1 MYNFLEF
8 ITQLAPDG
16 ETALIVRQKP
26 QLKDGELQLHAD
38 GAIKC
43 TWPAYL
49 PSHKMKQ
56 GEAWYINTASFIIDR
71 FEDGRVSASAV
82 NCEFVLFMMLD
93 DIGTKS
99 KTPPLAPTWILE
111 TSPDNFQYGYAFS
124 EQPTKGEFTA
134 AVKAIAAAGYTD
146 AGATNAVRNVRLPG
160 SINLKPGRD
169 NFEAK
174 LVEFHPERDYTL
186 GDICTALGVTPA
198 PADTNHYAP
207 IRLADNGGDD
217 VLSWLNDQG
226 MVLSKINGEGW
237 LSVTCPNNA
246 EHTDGNPEGR
256 YKPLDRSYC
265 CLHSHC
271 VDFGSQT
278 FLDWVAANGG
288 PKVTH
293 GLRDQ
298 LIAEAMTVALAKI
311 TPSDMFTDDADAKI
325 AEVERKE
332 LGRVEKS
339 KWYERFAYVQDD
351 ESYFDMQDRREVSRQ
366 TFNALFRHIKCM
378 SIHAPTTKVEASICF
393 DQNRQSMGAKAL
405 VGITYAAGET
415 VLVARDGDLYGNRWR
430 DARPDVSSVVAS
442 DLGVAPWL
450 AHCRELVPEP
460 EELDHLLNIMAC
472 KVQHPQ
478 VKINHAV
485 LHGGDE
491 GSGKDTMWAPFI
503 WAVCGSHLKNRGIM
517 DNNSINSQWGYQLES
532 EILLINELKEP
543 DAAARRQLANQL
555 KPIIAAPPEMLP
567 INRKGLHPYQM
578 ANRVF
583 VLAFS
588 NDPVPISLASQDRRW
603 FCVWSAAPRMDAV
616 AAQKLWTWY
625 RAGGFECIAAWLH
638 ARDVTKFNPSA
649 APAMTEFKAN
659 LVEHGMSMAESF
671 LVEMLRARKGEF
683 ARGVIGSP
691 MHALCDRLTGLA
703 PSNVKVP
710 QAALLHALKEA
721 GWVDCGRLASAD
733 FKSKK
738 HIYAA
743 PEVAQALSK
752 SELRR
757 AVEDTPA
764 AQVVNTR

>member
-8 ITQLAPDG
+8 ITNLAPEG

-49 PSHKMKQ
+49 PSQKMRA

-71 FEDGRVSASAV
+71 FEDGRVSASAA

-111 TSPDNFQYGYAFS
+111 TSPNNFQYGYAFS

-174 LVEFHPERDYTL
+174 LVEFYPERDYTL
-186 GDICTALGVTPA
+186 DDICTALGVTPA

-217 VLSWLNDQG
+217 VLAWMNDQG

-237 LSVTCPNNA
+237 LSVICPNNA

-311 TPSDMFTDDADAKI
+311 TPSDMFTDDADVKI

-378 SIHAPTTKVEASICF
+378 SLHAPTVRVEASISY
-393 DQNRQSMGAKAL
+393 DQNRQASGAKAL
-405 VGITYAAGET
+405 VGITYAAGES
-415 VLVARDGDLYGNRWR
+415 VIVARDGDLYGNRWR
-430 DARPDVSSVVAS
+430 DARPDVSDAVVGDIS
-442 DLGVAPWL
+442 MWME
-450 AHCRELVPEP
+450 HCQKLVPEP
-460 EELDHLLNIMAC
+460 EELEHVLNIMAF
-472 KVQHPQ
+472 KVQHPET
-478 VKINHAV
+478 KINHAV
-485 LHGGDE
+485 LHGGDQ

-503 WAVCGSHLKNRGIM
+503 WAVCGSHSKNRGIM

-543 DAAARRQLANQL
+543 DAATRRQLANQL

-567 INRKGLHPYQM
+567 INRKGLHPYMM
-578 ANRVF
+578 ANRLF

-588 NDPVPISLASQDRRW
+588 NDPVPISLDSQDRRW
-603 FCVWSAAPRMDAV
+603 FCVWSAAARMDPTEAK
-616 AAQKLWTWY
+616 QMWDWY
-625 RAGGFECIAAWLH
+625 RHGGFKSIAAWLH
-638 ARDVTKFNPSA
+638 ARDISQFNPSA
-649 APAMTEFKAN
+649 PPAMTEFKAN
-659 LVEHGMSMAESF
+659 LVEHGMSIAESF

-683 ARGVIGSP
+683 AKGVIGSP
-691 MHALCDRLTGLA
+691 LHSLCDRLAGSA

-721 GWVDCGRLASAD
+721 GWVDCGRIKSRD
-733 FKSKK
+733 FDTKK
-738 HIYAA
+738 HIFAA
-743 PEVAQALSK
+743 PELAYILSK

-757 AVEDTPA
+757 ALEDSPSVS
-764 AQVVNTR
+764 QDVPF

>member
-1 MYNFLEF
+1 MHNFLEF
-8 ITQLAPDG
+8 ITQLAPEG

-26 QLKDGELQLHAD
+26 QLKDGEVQLHAD

-49 PSHKMKQ
+49 PTHKMKD

-71 FEDGRVSASAV
+71 FEDGRISASAT

-99 KTPPLAPTWILE
+99 KIPPLAPTWILE

-134 AVKAIAAAGYTD
+134 AVKAIAAAGFTD

-169 NFEAK
+169 NFKAR

-186 GDICTALGVTPA
+186 DDICTALNVTPA

-217 VLSWLNDQG
+217 VLSWLNNQG

-293 GLRDQ
+293 GLRDK

-393 DQNRQSMGAKAL
+393 DQNRQTMGAKAL

-430 DARPDVSSVVAS
+430 DARPDVSGVAVS
-442 DLGVAPWL
+442 ESTIAPWL
-450 AHCRELVPEP
+450 DHCRALVPEP
-460 EELDHLLNIMAC
+460 AELEHLLDIMAC
-472 KVQHPQ
+472 KVQNPQ

-578 ANRVF
+578 ANRLF

-603 FCVWSAAPRMDAV
+603 FCVWSAAARMDAKV
-616 AAQKLWTWY
+616 AQVLWAWY
-625 RAGGFECIAAWLH
+625 RKGGFESIAAWLH
-638 ARDVTKFNPSA
+638 ARDVTKFNPAA

-659 LVEHGMSMAESF
+659 LVEHGMSMAESY
-671 LVEMLRARKGEF
+671 LVEMLKSRTSEF

-691 MHALCDRLTGLA
+691 FHALCDRLAGLA

-721 GWVDCGRLASAD
+721 GWIDCGRLASAD

-743 PEVAQALSK
+743 PEVAHVLSK

-757 AVEDTPA
+757 AVEDLPMPQKVQTK
-764 AQVVNTR
+764 

>member
-1 MYNFLEF
+1 MHNFLEF

-26 QLKDGELQLHAD
+26 QLKDGALQLHAD

-71 FEDGRVSASAV
+71 FEDGRVSASAA

-186 GDICTALGVTPA
+186 DDICTALGVTPA

-217 VLSWLNDQG
+217 VLAWMNDQG

-256 YKPLDRSYC
+256 FKPLDRSYC

-393 DQNRQSMGAKAL
+393 DQNRQTMGAKAL

-430 DARPDVSSVVAS
+430 DARPDVSGVAVS
-442 DLGVAPWL
+442 ESTIAPWL
-450 AHCRELVPEP
+450 NHCRELVPEP
-460 EELDHLLNIMAC
+460 AELEHLLDIMAC

-543 DAAARRQLANQL
+543 DASARRQLANQL

-603 FCVWSAAPRMDAV
+603 FCVWSAAARMDAKV
-616 AAQKLWTWY
+616 AQALWAWY
-625 RAGGFECIAAWLH
+625 RKGGFESIAAWLH
-638 ARDVTKFNPSA
+638 ARDVTKFNPAA

-659 LVEHGMSMAESF
+659 LVEHGMSMAESY
-671 LVEMLRARKGEF
+671 LVEMLKSRTSEF

-691 MHALCDRLTGLA
+691 FHALCDRLAGLA

-721 GWVDCGRLASAD
+721 GWIDCGRLASAD

-743 PEVAQALSK
+743 PEVAHVLSK

-757 AVEDTPA
+757 AVEDLPMP
-764 AQVVNTR
+764 QKVNTK

>member
-1 MYNFLEF
+1 MHNFLEF
-8 ITQLAPDG
+8 ITNLAPEG

-49 PSHKMKQ
+49 PSQKMRA

-71 FEDGRVSASAV
+71 FEDGRVSASAA

-146 AGATNAVRNVRLPG
+146 AGATNAVRNVRLPS

-174 LVEFHPERDYTL
+174 LVEFYPERDYTL

-217 VLSWLNDQG
+217 VLAWLNDQG

-366 TFNALFRHIKCM
+366 TFNALYRHIKCM
-378 SIHAPTTKVEASICF
+378 SIHAPTVKVEASICF
-393 DQNRQSMGAKAL
+393 DQNRQTMGAKAL

-430 DARPDVSSVVAS
+430 DARPDVSGVAVS
-442 DLGVAPWL
+442 ESTIAPWL
-450 AHCRELVPEP
+450 NHCRELVPEP
-460 EELDHLLNIMAC
+460 AELEHLLDIMAC

-543 DAAARRQLANQL
+543 DASARRQLANQL

-603 FCVWSAAPRMDAV
+603 FCVWSAAARMDAKV
-616 AAQKLWTWY
+616 AQALWAWY
-625 RAGGFECIAAWLH
+625 RKGGFESIAAWLH
-638 ARDVTKFNPSA
+638 ARDVTKFNPAA

-659 LVEHGMSMAESF
+659 LVEHGMSMAESY
-671 LVEMLRARKGEF
+671 LVEMLKSRTSEF

-691 MHALCDRLTGLA
+691 FHALCDRLAGLA

-721 GWVDCGRLASAD
+721 GWIDCGRLASAD

-743 PEVAQALSK
+743 PEVAHVLSK

-757 AVEDTPA
+757 AVEDLPMP
-764 AQVVNTR
+764 QKVNTK

>member
-49 PSHKMKQ
+49 PSHRMKD

-71 FEDGRVSASAV
+71 FEDGRVSASAA

-366 TFNALFRHIKCM
+366 TFNALYRHIKCM

-393 DQNRQSMGAKAL
+393 DQNRQTMGAKAL

-430 DARPDVSSVVAS
+430 DARPDVSGVAVS
-442 DLGVAPWL
+442 ESTIAPWL
-450 AHCRELVPEP
+450 NHCRELVPEP
-460 EELDHLLNIMAC
+460 AELEHLLDIMAC

-543 DAAARRQLANQL
+543 DASARRQLANQL

-603 FCVWSAAPRMDAV
+603 FCVWSAAARMDAKV
-616 AAQKLWTWY
+616 AQALWAWY
-625 RAGGFECIAAWLH
+625 RKGGFESIAAWLH
-638 ARDVTKFNPSA
+638 ARDVTKFNPAA

-659 LVEHGMSMAESF
+659 LVEHGMSMAESY
-671 LVEMLRARKGEF
+671 LVEMLKSRTSEF

-691 MHALCDRLTGLA
+691 FHALCDRLAGLA

-721 GWVDCGRLASAD
+721 GWIDCGRLASAD

-743 PEVAQALSK
+743 PEVAHVLSK

-757 AVEDTPA
+757 AVEDLPMP
-764 AQVVNTR
+764 QKVNTK

>member
-1 MYNFLEF
+1 MHNFLEF
-8 ITQLAPDG
+8 ITNLAPEG

-26 QLKDGELQLHAD
+26 QLKNGELQLHAD

-49 PSHKMKQ
+49 PSQKMRA

-71 FEDGRVSASAV
+71 FEDGRVSASAA

-111 TSPDNFQYGYAFS
+111 TSPANFQYGYAFS

-134 AVKAIAAAGYTD
+134 AVKAIAAANYTD

-186 GDICTALGVTPA
+186 EEICTALGVTPA

-207 IRLADNGGDD
+207 IRLADNVGDD

-378 SIHAPTTKVEASICF
+378 SIHAPNTRVEASICF
-393 DQNRQSMGAKAL
+393 DQNRQSSGAKAL
-405 VGITYAAGET
+405 VGITYAAGESVIVT
-415 VLVARDGDLYGNRWR
+415 RDGDLYGNRWR
-430 DARPDVSSVVAS
+430 DARPNVSDAVVGDIS
-442 DLGVAPWL
+442 MWME
-450 AHCRELVPEP
+450 HCQKLVPEP
-460 EELDHLLNIMAC
+460 EELEHVLNIMAF
-472 KVQHPQ
+472 KVQHPET
-478 VKINHAV
+478 KINHAV
-485 LHGGDE
+485 LHGGDQ

-503 WAVCGSHLKNRGIM
+503 WAVCGSHSRNRGIM

-543 DAAARRQLANQL
+543 DAATRRQLANQL

-567 INRKGLHPYQM
+567 INRKGLHPYMM
-578 ANRVF
+578 ANRLF

-588 NDPVPISLASQDRRW
+588 NDPVPISLDSQDRRW
-603 FCVWSAAPRMDAV
+603 FCVWSAAARMDPTEAK
-616 AAQKLWTWY
+616 QMWDWY
-625 RAGGFECIAAWLH
+625 RHGGFKSIAAWLH
-638 ARDVTKFNPSA
+638 ARDISQFNPSA
-649 APAMTEFKAN
+649 PPAMTEFKAN
-659 LVEHGMSMAESF
+659 LVEHGMSIAESF

-683 ARGVIGSP
+683 AKGVIGSP
-691 MHALCDRLTGLA
+691 LHSLCDRLAGSA

-721 GWVDCGRLASAD
+721 GWVDCGRIKSRD
-733 FKSKK
+733 FDTKK
-738 HIYAA
+738 HIFAA
-743 PEVAQALSK
+743 PELAYILSK

-757 AVEDTPA
+757 ALEDSPLVS
-764 AQVVNTR
+764 QDVPF

>member
-1 MYNFLEF
+1 MHNFLEF
-8 ITQLAPDG
+8 ITQLAPEG

-26 QLKDGELQLHAD
+26 QLKDGELQMHAD

-49 PSHKMKQ
+49 PSQKMRA

-71 FEDGRVSASAV
+71 FEDGRVSASAA

-99 KTPPLAPTWILE
+99 KTPPLVPTWILE

-186 GDICTALGVTPA
+186 EEICTALGVTPA

-237 LSVTCPNNA
+237 LSVTCPNNV

-393 DQNRQSMGAKAL
+393 DQNRQTMGAKAL

-430 DARPDVSSVVAS
+430 DARPDVSGVIAS
-442 DLGVAPWL
+442 ESTIAPWL
-450 AHCRELVPEP
+450 NHCRELVPEP
-460 EELDHLLNIMAC
+460 AELDHLFDIMAC

-603 FCVWSAAPRMDAV
+603 FCVWSAAARMDAKV
-616 AAQKLWTWY
+616 AQALWAWY
-625 RAGGFECIAAWLH
+625 RKGGFESIAAWLH
-638 ARDVTKFNPSA
+638 ARDVTKFNPAA

-659 LVEHGMSMAESF
+659 LVEHGMSMAESY
-671 LVEMLRARKGEF
+671 LVEMLKSRTSEF

-691 MHALCDRLTGLA
+691 FHALCDRLAGLA

-721 GWVDCGRLASAD
+721 GWIDCGRLASAD

-743 PEVAQALSK
+743 PEVAHVLSK

-757 AVEDTPA
+757 AVEDLPMP
-764 AQVVNTR
+764 QKVNTK